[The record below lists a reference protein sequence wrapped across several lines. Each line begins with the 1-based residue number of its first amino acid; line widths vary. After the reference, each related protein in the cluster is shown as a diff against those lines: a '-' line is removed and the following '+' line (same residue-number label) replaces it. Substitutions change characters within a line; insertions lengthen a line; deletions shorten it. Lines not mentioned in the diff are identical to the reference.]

1 MPRPPEGDGAGGVAL
16 AVGLEPFFAGLEGVR
31 VPGEPTRTAA
41 TIRPRNRAT
50 RMATVA
56 KGLTQVLSAG
66 GLRWSK
72 NFDGQAP
79 MFDDLWCGEIMGLP
93 RHPIKRSAY
102 GFVTGL
108 LAAISSLV
116 LWIYQASLD
125 LHVEGEEHLF
135 RIQAEGRNYLLTV
148 WHSFVDAAVFVFHSR
163 NILIYSDHPRTEEYE
178 RSVAHFFREV
188 GIKTLRTLGF
198 GVLDASLGKQS
209 AGILNFIKAIRE
221 GSPAML
227 APDGPHGPIYRAKPG
242 SAYIAEKTGSPILPV
257 GFGFSR
263 KIVGPNWDD
272 FALPLPFSRVMVIIG
287 EPMTPAA
294 GESQDAFSA
303 RLEATLDALCFAA
316 NDRLRAAATNS
327 APVPS

>member
-1 MPRPPEGDGAGGVAL
+1 
-16 AVGLEPFFAGLEGVR
+16 
-31 VPGEPTRTAA
+31 
-41 TIRPRNRAT
+41 
-50 RMATVA
+50 
-56 KGLTQVLSAG
+56 
-66 GLRWSK
+66 
-72 NFDGQAP
+72 
-79 MFDDLWCGEIMGLP
+79 MGLP
-93 RHPIKRSAY
+93 LHPVKRAAY
-102 GFVTGL
+102 GFITAL
-108 LAAISSLV
+108 LASVSSLV

-135 RIQAEGRNYLLTV
+135 RIQAAGHNYLLTV
-148 WHSFVDAAVFVFHSR
+148 WHTFVDAAVFVFHSR
-163 NILIYSDHPRTEEYE
+163 DVLIYSDHPRTAEYE

-188 GIKTLRTLGF
+188 GIKTLRNLGF

-272 FALPLPFSRVMVIIG
+272 FALPLPFSKVVVVIG
-287 EPMTPAA
+287 EPMMARA
-294 GESQDAFSA
+294 GESQAAFSA
-303 RLEATLDALCFAA
+303 RLEETLDSLCFAA
-316 NDRLRAAATNS
+316 NDRLRSGEAKS
-327 APVPS
+327 APIAT